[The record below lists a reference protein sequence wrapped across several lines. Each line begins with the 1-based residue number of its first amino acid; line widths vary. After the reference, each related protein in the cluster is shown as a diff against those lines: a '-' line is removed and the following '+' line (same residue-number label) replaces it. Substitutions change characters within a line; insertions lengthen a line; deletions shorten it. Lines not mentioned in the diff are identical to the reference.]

1 MCKLHN
7 ASHVMRDTHT
17 NGRGDSAAL
26 YTPGPWTICDKHDE
40 TVLGADGVG
49 VAATLGGMTRW
60 SHERQA
66 NARLIAAAPDLLNQ
80 LEFFAVLLEAKSN
93 CTDFA
98 VDRSEVAEWA
108 RWAREAVTAA
118 TQKNL

>member
-1 MCKLHN
+1 MTAKQN
-7 ASHVMRDTHT
+7 KHT
-17 NGRGDSAAL
+17 NGRGNSAAL

-40 TVLGADGVG
+40 TILGADGVG

-93 CTDFA
+93 CTDFE
-98 VDRSEVAEWA
+98 VDRSDVAEWA
-108 RWAREAVTAA
+108 RWAREAVFSA
-118 TQKNL
+118 TQKNKY